1 MYEKMIA
8 PFEVVP
14 FELMT
19 KLEARTYLGWFTSE
33 IPKRIEVLRA
43 FYHETTGSSPNDLDL
58 SEKSL
63 GILWRWFIPQI
74 TMVPKTAEEL
84 EEEISMTPEWLR
96 DEVLKENSKK
106 FSEETSSIIIDIGIY
121 FGTVFINLFS
131 SLDWGVVHTPKN
143 YVYVNRP
150 VIKGFGKVEMNPIAI
165 VYNISLR
172 YLRNRSNE
180 RQLIDVFNVWKEY
193 L

>member
-1 MYEKMIA
+1 MYDKMIA
-8 PFEVVP
+8 PFEIVP
-14 FELMT
+14 FEIMT

-43 FYHETTGSSPNDLDL
+43 FYHEMTGASPNDLDL

-63 GILWRWFIPQI
+63 GILWKWFIPRI
-74 TMVPKTAEEL
+74 TMVPKTAVEL

-96 DEVLKENSKK
+96 DEVLKNSEK
-106 FSEETSSIIIDIGIY
+106 FNEETSSIIIDIGIY
-121 FGTVFINLFS
+121 FGTVFTNLFS

-150 VIKGFGKVEMNPIAI
+150 VIKGFGKVEMNAIAI
-165 VYNISLR
+165 VYNTSLAYVR
-172 YLRNRSNE
+172 KRGDE
-180 RQLIDVFNVWKEY
+180 RQLIDLFNVWKEY

>member
-1 MYEKMIA
+1 MYNKMIA
-8 PFEVVP
+8 PFEIEP
-14 FELMT
+14 FEIMT
-19 KLEARTYLGWFTSE
+19 KLEARTYLAWFTSE
-33 IPKRIEVLRA
+33 IPKRIEVLKA
-43 FYHETTGSSPNDLDL
+43 FYHETTGSSPDDLDL
-58 SEKSL
+58 SERSL
-63 GILWRWFIPQI
+63 GILCKWFIPRI
-74 TMVPKTAEEL
+74 TMVPKTAAEL

-96 DEVLKENSKK
+96 DEVLKNSEK
-106 FSEETSSIIIDIGIY
+106 FSEESSSIIIDIGLY

-165 VYNISLR
+165 VYNASLAYVR
-172 YLRNRSNE
+172 KRGDE
-180 RQLIDVFNVWKEY
+180 RQLNDLFNVWKEY